1 MHAVSAFFT
10 AYSARR
16 EGAPVEAVALV
27 VSEGPGAE
35 PILRFVIVDE
45 RGRASVVEAD
55 ELDLF
60 GVIDDAR
67 EAEEAIARDREGTEA
82 AGRSVKP
89 SAD

>member
-27 VSEGPGAE
+27 VSEGPGID

-45 RGRASVVEAD
+45 RGRASLVSAD
-55 ELDLF
+55 ELDLY
-60 GVIDDAR
+60 GVIEDAR
-67 EAEEAIARDREGTEA
+67 ELEEGVDRNRRNAETQ
-82 AGRSVKP
+82 
-89 SAD
+89 